1 MIRFQRFTII
11 KYFVMKK
18 VIGKNELLNKENY
31 LLNIT
36 FKYPFYLSLNKYTSI
51 NTKKKKKNVEI

>member
-1 MIRFQRFTII
+1 
-11 KYFVMKK
+11 MKK

-51 NTKKKKKNVEI
+51 NTKKKKKKTLKFNNFINP